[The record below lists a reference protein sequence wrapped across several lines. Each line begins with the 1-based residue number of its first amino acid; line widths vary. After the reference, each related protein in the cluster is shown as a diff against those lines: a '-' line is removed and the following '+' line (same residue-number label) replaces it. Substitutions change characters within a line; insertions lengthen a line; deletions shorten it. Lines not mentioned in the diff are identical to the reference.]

1 MDRLPASLQE
11 LMLRDALARVDHFP
25 EDTRALVAAWQ
36 RGDDGR
42 LEELVFGPLA
52 ELPELEVFYDLVFFQ
67 RNENMAARLAQL
79 GGDGRTRFVVL
90 GAGHMVG
97 EQGVPAILA
106 RRGFQVTR
114 R

>member
-1 MDRLPASLQE
+1 
-11 LMLRDALARVDHFP
+11 MLRDALARVDRFP
-25 EDTRALVAAWQ
+25 DDTRALVDAWQ
-36 RGDDGR
+36 QGDEGR

-67 RNENMAARLAQL
+67 RNEHMAARLSQL